1 MREVI
6 GRLTLALVKVAS
18 PSNLPY
24 PWWLRPIVWLENHA
38 DMAEAP
44 GLLQRNISKGY
55 ILRLPKVNLP
65 ALNSIDANVLRRTL
79 GEVRT

>member
-1 MREVI
+1 MREFI
-6 GRLTLALVKVAS
+6 SKLTLALVKVAS

-44 GLLQRNISKGY
+44 GLLKRNISNECV
-55 ILRLPKVNLP
+55 LRGPKVNLP
-65 ALNSIDANVLRRTL
+65 ALNSIDTNVLCRTL

>member
-1 MREVI
+1 MIEAI

-44 GLLQRNISKGY
+44 GLLKTNISMECV
-55 ILRLPKVNLP
+55 LRLPKVSLP
-65 ALNSIDANVLRRTL
+65 ALNSIDANVLCRTL
-79 GEVRT
+79 GEVWT